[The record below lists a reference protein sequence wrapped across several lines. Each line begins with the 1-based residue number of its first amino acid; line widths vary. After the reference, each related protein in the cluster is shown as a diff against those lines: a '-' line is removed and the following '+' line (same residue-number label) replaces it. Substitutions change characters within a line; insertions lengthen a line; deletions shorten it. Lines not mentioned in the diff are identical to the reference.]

1 MLVAPSVSGR
11 FAIYLV
17 NNALLHSIQYSS
29 VDQTFLV
36 MDLLTENE
44 LHVFVLCLL
53 YFLPLDY

>member
-1 MLVAPSVSGR
+1 MSGR